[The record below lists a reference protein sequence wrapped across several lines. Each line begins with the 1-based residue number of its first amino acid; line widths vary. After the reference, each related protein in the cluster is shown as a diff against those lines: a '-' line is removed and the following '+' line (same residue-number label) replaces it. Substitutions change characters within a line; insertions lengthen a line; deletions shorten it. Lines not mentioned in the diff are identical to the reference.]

1 MTSIVRG
8 LVNRRFKRRP
18 AQPTTPSPSYRPE
31 HPQFVVLKV
40 YGDIPQR
47 HRFDG
52 WQVVL
57 DLVED
62 GWIAHRHKNEL
73 WLFSMPMPF
82 DLPDMG
88 EDDHAH

>member
-8 LVNRRFKRRP
+8 LVNRRLKRRP
-18 AQPTTPSPSYRPE
+18 PPPTIPSPHYRSE

-52 WQVVL
+52 WQIVL

-73 WLFSMPMPF
+73 WLFAVPF
-82 DLPDMG
+82 DYDM